1 MYVCNC
7 AGIRESEARHA
18 IRCGAT
24 RPALVFDLCS
34 KEPACGKC
42 VPDMQKLIKE
52 ERQSTVTASKLA
64 AE

>member
-18 IRCGAT
+18 IQCGAT
-24 RPALVFDLCS
+24 RPAQVFNLCG
-34 KEPACGKC
+34 KDPACGKC
-42 VPDMQKLIKE
+42 VPDMHKLIKE
-52 ERQSTVTASKLA
+52 TQQNTLQASKLA